1 MVAVWLLACSLVL
14 SWSSV
19 LTVPPVPSPKV
30 TSTAVPP
37 LNDVKLRVLPLMP
50 PAPAV
55 RAAVKL
61 VSVPLAPVRP
71 SAASALPVPVIDRS
85 AVVPVLSFNVPLAET
100 EEAAMPV
107 AVVSTA
113 APLAFA
119 AVLTPVA
126 RSMAFRVS
134 AIVAPCR

>member
-1 MVAVWLLACSLVL
+1 M
-14 SWSSV
+14 
-19 LTVPPVPSPKV
+19 PPVPSPKV

-37 LNDVKLRVLPLMP
+37 LKEVKVRVLPLMP

-61 VSVPLAPVRP
+61 VSVPVAPVRP
-71 SAASALPVPVIDRS
+71 SADSALPVPVIDRS
-85 AVVPVLSFNVPLAET
+85 AVVPVLIFSVPLAET
-100 EEAAMPV
+100 EEAAMPEAVVNV
-107 AVVSTA
+107 AV
-113 APLAFA
+113 PLAFA

-126 RSMAFRVS
+126 RSMAFSVS